1 MATGEEEAKVPILDS
16 IERYDYWNRDYPWL
30 NIVNIRG
37 VTPCIDA
44 NAVQTAKD
52 QIMFLGGY
60 CHDDMSKSYVH
71 KFKVDEST
79 GDLFNFKKIKMDVDN
94 PITLASRRP
103 QLLQDGRIIFS
114 NDAKNEIYTHTIN
127 DEDGKFEIEELL
139 TDFTE
144 DV

>member
-1 MATGEEEAKVPILDS
+1 
-16 IERYDYWNRDYPWL
+16 
-30 NIVNIRG
+30 
-37 VTPCIDA
+37 
-44 NAVQTAKD
+44 
-52 QIMFLGGY
+52 MFLGGY
-60 CHDDMSKSYVH
+60 CHDERSKCYVH

-79 GDLFNFKKIKMDVDN
+79 GDLSDFKKIKMDVDN